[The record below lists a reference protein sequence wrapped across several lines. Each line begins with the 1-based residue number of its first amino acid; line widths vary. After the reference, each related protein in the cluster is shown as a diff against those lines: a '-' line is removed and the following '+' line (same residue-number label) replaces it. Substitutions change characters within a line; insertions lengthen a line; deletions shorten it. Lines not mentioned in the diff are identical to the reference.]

1 MKERKKIFPIFI
13 KVFCD
18 SKSIKEKKNDRRE
31 KKEKRK
37 RKRKQEH

>member
-31 KKEKRK
+31 KEEKIK
-37 RKRKQEH
+37 KKQEH